1 MAGHSTETTEH
12 LIRSQIW
19 STQIKEAFEADL
31 QANKYVD
38 WLTDFPDGDLINIP
52 SLGQAQIN
60 DFEEGQAVK
69 YTGISTGNYQF
80 SITEYKSW
88 ATYITDKMKQDSY
101 YTAPLIASFVPKA
114 NRALNVVMESDIL
127 AIGPNGQTQNNS
139 NTINGAPH
147 RFRASGTGGIM
158 TPQDFAL
165 AKYALRKAQVPLTNL
180 VAIVDPSVELTLSTM
195 TNLVNVSNNPQWEG
209 IVRTGIATGMRF
221 ITNVYGFDVYTSDYL
236 PSGYTETLAGDS
248 VTPGMVANQ
257 FFSVAGGDSSPF
269 IGAVRQAP
277 RVESERNKDLQRDEY
292 VMTSRYGF
300 GFYRPENFVTIFSDP
315 AAALAAVQA

>member
-19 STQIKEAFEADL
+19 SSQIKEAFEADL
-31 QANKYVD
+31 MANKYVD
-38 WLTDFPDGDLINIP
+38 FMTDFPDGDLINIP

-60 DFEEGQAVK
+60 DFEEGQAIK
-69 YTGISTGNYQF
+69 YTGIATGNFQF
-80 SITEYKSW
+80 EITEYKSW
-88 ATYITDKMKQDSY
+88 GTYITDKMKQDSFY
-101 YTAPLIASFVPKA
+101 SAPLIASFVPKA
-114 NRALNVVMESDIL
+114 TRALNVVMESAVL
-127 AIGPNGQTQNNS
+127 SIGPNGQTQADENV
-139 NTINGAPH
+139 INDAPH
-147 RFRASGTGGIM
+147 RLVASGTNGIM
-158 TPQDFAL
+158 TPQDFAI

-195 TNLVNVSNNPQWEG
+195 TNLVNVSNNPMWEG

-221 ITNVYGFDVYTSDYL
+221 IMNVYGFDVYTSDYL
-236 PSGYTETLAGDS
+236 PSGYSESLASGT
-248 VTPGMVANQ
+248 VTTGMVANQ

-277 RVESERNKDLQRDEY
+277 KVESERNKDLQRDEY

-300 GFYRPENFVTIFSDP
+300 GFYRPENFVTIFSSP
-315 AAALAAVQA
+315 SAALTAVMA